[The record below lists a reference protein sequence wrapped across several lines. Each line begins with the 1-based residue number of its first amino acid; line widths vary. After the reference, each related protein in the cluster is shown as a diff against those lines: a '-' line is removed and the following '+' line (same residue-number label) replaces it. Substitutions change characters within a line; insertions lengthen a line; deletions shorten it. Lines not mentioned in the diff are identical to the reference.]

1 MSTGDGDGGDCCEA
15 THALCL
21 ARVLSGF
28 RAYQSQTTIRS
39 KVLEWAAFLRSEE
52 GKDEVI
58 HLPRP
63 NRPPSLSRKAA
74 TLVCLT
80 ANVTSRGMP
89 DKLEGVRARDVF
101 LALRPGIDVF
111 LDLARTSQAKALRL
125 AAEAGIPRWTLPERI
140 AALLAVVD
148 EDDHV
153 DRLSARLL
161 ASIRVDARPA
171 VIDRCIQGERDR
183 SFANTHTCTR
193 AIERHIE
200 ARRRAEEQRAP
211 WLAATGAAAR
221 RALGACGIHGLL
233 ADRVFE
239 LAVASEA
246 ETLMRAADDV
256 RADYLQTQIDTE
268 VRCAERVFFT
278 DEGNLSSTDV
288 TPEGNKHVRVS
299 QISIHG
305 RRWTLAWQ
313 DGARVD
319 VEGLFRELVA
329 FIAAFRTKRTPGDYD
344 CVHTFIPH
352 I

>member
-1 MSTGDGDGGDCCEA
+1 
-15 THALCL
+15 
-21 ARVLSGF
+21 
-28 RAYQSQTTIRS
+28 
-39 KVLEWAAFLRSEE
+39 
-52 GKDEVI
+52 
-58 HLPRP
+58 
-63 NRPPSLSRKAA
+63 
-74 TLVCLT
+74 
-80 ANVTSRGMP
+80 MP

-111 LDLARTSQAKALRL
+111 LDLVRTSQAKALRL

-148 EDDHV
+148 EDEHV
-153 DRLSARLL
+153 HRLSARLL

-171 VIDRCIQGERDR
+171 VLDRCIEDERYR
-183 SFANTHTCTR
+183 SFANSHVVDG
-193 AIERHIE
+193 HIE

-278 DEGNLSSTDV
+278 GKGKFSKDAFLAWMKMAGNRVSMSCALRSSLWIGGSGGHLSRTDV

-299 QISIHG
+299 QISVHG
-305 RRWTLAWQ
+305 RRWTMAWQ

-329 FIAAFRTKRTPGDYD
+329 FIAAFRTKRPPGDYD
-344 CVHTFIPH
+344 CVHTFIPPT
-352 I
+352 